1 MKPKK
6 FTVHFHNK
14 ESNRKEFW
22 EVCVYHS
29 PVTNVVE
36 LSMQHNSGDSL
47 DMPLCVL
54 MDIAHKSNLLAQ
66 ATFTS
71 SHEESQSHE

>member
-6 FTVHFHNK
+6 FTVHFYN
-14 ESNRKEFW
+14 ENDRRKEFW
-22 EVCVYHS
+22 EVSVYHS

-36 LSMQHNSGDSL
+36 LSIQHNSGDFL

-66 ATFTS
+66 ATFTP
-71 SHEESQSHE
+71 SHEESHE